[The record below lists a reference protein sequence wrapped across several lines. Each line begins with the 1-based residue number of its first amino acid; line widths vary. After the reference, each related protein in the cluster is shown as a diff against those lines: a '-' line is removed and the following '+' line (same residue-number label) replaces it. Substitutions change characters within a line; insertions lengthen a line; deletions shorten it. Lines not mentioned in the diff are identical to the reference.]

1 MRAIRKKRNTPG
13 FKNFLTNTVF
23 GNIEGNQ
30 AEKQKDEKKNSS
42 SPIYIPKNSN
52 TDKHKKI
59 SFIKN
64 RLTRRFEE

>member
-42 SPIYIPKNSN
+42 LPIYIPKNSN
-52 TDKHKKI
+52 TDKHKK
-59 SFIKN
+59 K
-64 RLTRRFEE
+64 